1 MMRFLGKNKEEV
13 AAVMRKKF
21 PVTEKETF
29 ASKRKVYSGEELPN
43 EQYHGGLGVSSSNVK
58 EILAS
63 PLHMVS
69 RMLLPQEPSPA
80 MEFGT
85 ALHRAVLEPKKFE
98 TAYAVPPKVDRRT
111 KEGKAA
117 WEEWVSRGYVPIS
130 QEDMD
135 TLFWMRDS
143 VMGHPKIGPL
153 LQKAEGEIS
162 CFSRDQET
170 GLLLKCRFDAL
181 VKDLGIALDLKT
193 TQDATP
199 EEFARSIEKFKYY
212 VQDPFYRNVG
222 GDALGTKIR
231 GFLFVAMEKKAPYQ
245 VQAYL
250 LSEEDLALGEIQIR
264 KGLDLL
270 KKCLDSGEFPG
281 YSNEIQ
287 EIAMPGWAR
296 RKIVGG
302 GNNV

>member
-1 MMRFLGKNKEEV
+1 
-13 AAVMRKKF
+13 
-21 PVTEKETF
+21 
-29 ASKRKVYSGEELPN
+29 VYSGEELPN

-250 LSEEDLALGEIQIR
+250 LSEEDIALGEIQIR